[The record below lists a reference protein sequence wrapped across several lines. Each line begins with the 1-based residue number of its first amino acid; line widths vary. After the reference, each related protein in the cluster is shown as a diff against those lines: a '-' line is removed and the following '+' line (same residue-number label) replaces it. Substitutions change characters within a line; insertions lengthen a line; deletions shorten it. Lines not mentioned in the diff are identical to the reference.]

1 MVLAGKIALVTG
13 GSRGIGRAIALKL
26 ADMGADLAINF
37 FRSRQKAQETQQE
50 IFALGRECAI
60 FRANINDT
68 ESIKKLFHEIKN
80 KFGRLDILV
89 ANAAMAMFGKLED
102 FSLKGWEVTM
112 DANAKSY
119 FLCAQEAYKLM
130 PKGGKI
136 VALTSYGSQKYIPG
150 YAALGSAKAAVETL
164 TKYLAVEFAERGI
177 NVNCVSGGAVDT
189 DSLKVLAQYSRHIVD
204 EYIRK
209 TPAKRLGRPEDI
221 ANVVAFLCT
230 QEANWIRGQTIIA
243 DGGFSLM

>member
-50 IFALGRECAI
+50 IFNLGRECAI
-60 FRANINDT
+60 FRANINDVD
-68 ESIKKLFHEIKN
+68 SIKKLFHDVKHKYGHI
-80 KFGRLDILV
+80 DILI
-89 ANAAMAMFGKLED
+89 ANAAMAMFGEIEHL
-102 FSLKGWEVTM
+102 SLKGWEVTL
-112 DANAKSY
+112 DANAKAY
-119 FLCAQEAYKLM
+119 FLCAQEAVKMM
-130 PKGGKI
+130 PRGGKI

-150 YAALGSAKAAVETL
+150 YAALGSAKAAIETL
-164 TKYLAVEFAERGI
+164 TKYLAVEFAHKGI

-189 DSLKVLAQYSRHIVD
+189 DSLRILSEHNRHIAE

-209 TPAKRLGRPEDI
+209 TPAKRLGKPEDI

-230 QEANWIRGQTIIA
+230 PEAEWIRGQTIIA
-243 DGGFSLM
+243 DGGYSLM

>member
-26 ADMGADLAINF
+26 ADMGADIAINF
-37 FRSRQKAQETQQE
+37 FRSRQKAQQTQQE
-50 IFALGRECAI
+50 IFALGRDCAI
-60 FRANINDT
+60 FRANINDVD
-68 ESIKKLFHEIKN
+68 SIKKLFHDVKSQY
-80 KFGRLDILV
+80 GRIDILI
-89 ANAAMAMFGKLED
+89 ANAAMAMFGDIEH

-112 DANAKSY
+112 DANAKAY
-119 FLCAQEAYKLM
+119 FLCAQEAVRMM
-130 PKGGKI
+130 PRGGKI

-150 YAALGSAKAAVETL
+150 YAALGSAKAAIETL
-164 TKYLAVEFAERGI
+164 TKYLAVEFAHKDI

-189 DSLKVLAQYSRHIVD
+189 DSFRILSEYNKHIA
-204 EYIRK
+204 EECIRK
-209 TPAKRLGRPEDI
+209 TPAKRLGQPEDI

-230 QEANWIRGQTIIA
+230 PEAEWIRGQTIIA

>member
-26 ADMGADLAINF
+26 ADLGADLAINF

-50 IFALGRECAI
+50 IFSLGRDCAI
-60 FRANINDT
+60 FRANINDVD
-68 ESIKKLFHEIKN
+68 SIKKLFHDVRS
-80 KFGRLDILV
+80 KFGRLDILI
-89 ANAAMAMFGKLED
+89 ANAAMAMFGNLEE

-119 FLCAQEAYKLM
+119 FLCAQEAVKMM

-150 YAALGSAKAAVETL
+150 YSALGSAK
-164 TKYLAVEFAERGI
+164 
-177 NVNCVSGGAVDT
+177 GAM
-189 DSLKVLAQYSRHIVD
+189 
-204 EYIRK
+204 
-209 TPAKRLGRPEDI
+209 G
-221 ANVVAFLCT
+221 
-230 QEANWIRGQTIIA
+230 
-243 DGGFSLM
+243 